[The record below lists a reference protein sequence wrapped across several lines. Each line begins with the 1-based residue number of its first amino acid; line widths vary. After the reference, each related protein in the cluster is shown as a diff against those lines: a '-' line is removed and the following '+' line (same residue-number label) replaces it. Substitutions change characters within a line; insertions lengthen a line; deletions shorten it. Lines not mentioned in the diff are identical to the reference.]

1 MIFAIRILVGPFED
15 GSPGC
20 KLGSSDSIIGA
31 SVTLTVLVVTEEGKN
46 QHVRQDLYIVVYYFL
61 FIGFTNCFLWF
72 GKRNIILFPYLL
84 NWK

>member
-1 MIFAIRILVGPFED
+1 MFRLGPFED
-15 GSPGC
+15 GFPIW
-20 KLGSSDSIIGA
+20 KLGSSESLIGA
-31 SVTLTVLVVTEEGKN
+31 SVLIVTEEEKN

-84 NWK
+84 IWK